1 MLMKSQKISTRVASY
16 SRTLESKKP
25 NNRILLS
32 RSSYCFSKTEAQAPC
47 FKKVIV
53 NILTCAFLITTNI
66 AQASADNPSTIENSV
81 IKIYTTQA
89 APDYFTP
96 WRLLSPRQ
104 SSGSGSVIQG
114 NKILTNAHVVANASY
129 VQAQKHNDP
138 RRYLAQVTFI
148 SHEADLALLT
158 VEEPG
163 FFDNLT
169 PLAFGTLPAALQEV
183 SVYGYPIGGKSLSI
197 TKGILSRVE
206 QQVYAHAGA
215 YLLAGQIDAAINPGN
230 SGGPV
235 IVDGKIV
242 GVVMQASSGGRAEN
256 LGYFVPPSM
265 ITHVLTDA
273 EDSIYDGFPDLG
285 FRTQNL
291 DSPSAK
297 TSYGLNIDQSG
308 VLVIQVFDGSPASG
322 ILKKGDVILKIDEFD
337 IAEDGSIKIA
347 NDQMTNFKHAI
358 DLHDIGDQVKIE
370 YSRLGIRN
378 TVTLD
383 AKPASRNYSLV
394 PGEKFDEVPKYIIF
408 GGVVFVPLN
417 MNLIKRWGNDWSRS
431 APVSLLQARSDWS
444 STERSELVVAL
455 QVLAAD
461 VNLGYHDWR
470 NWVVEK
476 INGEDIRNFQHFA
489 DKLKGNKNEHVV
501 FENKNGYQMIIN
513 RAEAISTE
521 DAILNQYR
529 IPKPFSD
536 GLFDNTQSL
545 MYSN

>member
-1 MLMKSQKISTRVASY
+1 MLMKSQKTSTRVASY

-32 RSSYCFSKTEAQAPC
+32 RSSYCFSKTEAQAPR

>member
-32 RSSYCFSKTEAQAPC
+32 RSSYCFSKTEAQAPR

-206 QQVYAHAGA
+206 QQIYAHAGA
-215 YLLAGQIDAAINPGN
+215 FLLAGQIDAAINPGN

>member
-235 IVDGKIV
+235 IVDGNIV

-431 APVSLLQARSDWS
+431 APVSLLQARSDLS

>member
-1 MLMKSQKISTRVASY
+1 MLMKSQKISTRFASY
-16 SRTLESKKP
+16 SRTLDSKKP

-32 RSSYCFSKTEAQAPC
+32 RSSYCFSKTEAQAPR

-536 GLFDNTQSL
+536 GLFDNTRSL

>member
-32 RSSYCFSKTEAQAPC
+32 RSSYCFSKTEAQAPR

-66 AQASADNPSTIENSV
+66 AQASPDNPSTIENSV

-114 NKILTNAHVVANASY
+114 HKILTNAHVVANASY

-206 QQVYAHAGA
+206 QQIYAHAGA

-273 EDSIYDGFPDLG
+273 EDSTYDGFPDLG

-297 TSYGLNIDQSG
+297 TSYGLNIEQSG

-378 TVTLD
+378 TVTLE
-383 AKPASRNYSLV
+383 ARPASRNYSLV

-431 APVSLLQARSDWS
+431 APVSLLQARSEWS

>member
-1 MLMKSQKISTRVASY
+1 
-16 SRTLESKKP
+16 
-25 NNRILLS
+25 
-32 RSSYCFSKTEAQAPC
+32 
-47 FKKVIV
+47 
-53 NILTCAFLITTNI
+53 
-66 AQASADNPSTIENSV
+66 
-81 IKIYTTQA
+81 
-89 APDYFTP
+89 
-96 WRLLSPRQ
+96 
-104 SSGSGSVIQG
+104 
-114 NKILTNAHVVANASY
+114 
-129 VQAQKHNDP
+129 
-138 RRYLAQVTFI
+138 
-148 SHEADLALLT
+148 
-158 VEEPG
+158 
-163 FFDNLT
+163 
-169 PLAFGTLPAALQEV
+169 
-183 SVYGYPIGGKSLSI
+183 
-197 TKGILSRVE
+197 
-206 QQVYAHAGA
+206 
-215 YLLAGQIDAAINPGN
+215 
-230 SGGPV
+230 
-235 IVDGKIV
+235 
-242 GVVMQASSGGRAEN
+242 
-256 LGYFVPPSM
+256 M

>member
-32 RSSYCFSKTEAQAPC
+32 RSSYCFSKTEAQAPR

-66 AQASADNPSTIENSV
+66 AQASPDNPSTIENSV

-169 PLAFGTLPAALQEV
+169 PLALGTLPAALQEV

-206 QQVYAHAGA
+206 QQIYAHAGA

-273 EDSIYDGFPDLG
+273 EDSTYDGFPDLG

-297 TSYGLNIDQSG
+297 TSYGLNTDQSG

-378 TVTLD
+378 TVTLE
-383 AKPASRNYSLV
+383 ARPASRNYSLV

-408 GGVVFVPLN
+408 GGVVFVPLT

-431 APVSLLQARSDWS
+431 APVSLLQARSEWS